1 MQSAVFYRDLFGLVG
16 DRSQRPQSDVP
27 LLVYENADDAH
38 VNGVAWT
45 LRWFVPRV
53 LRNVTRGLDVRNVFD
68 SRYDVAAT
76 VDGYPNLEINT
87 LYDDY
92 GASRAETGRPGGAYW
107 NDRNGDGVPG
117 WVPVHDPRLIG

>member
-1 MQSAVFYRDLFGLVG
+1 MADL
-16 DRSQRPQSDVP
+16 SN
-27 LLVYENADDAH
+27 ENTERFRWSEISNAS
-38 VNGVAWT
+38 

-53 LRNVTRGLDVRNVFD
+53 LRNVTLGLDVRNVFD

-92 GASRAETGRPGGAYW
+92 GAYRAETGRPGGAYW

-117 WVPVHDPRLIG
+117 WVPVHDPRLIGPPRTIRMNVSVTW